1 MSGNIPLE
9 RCFKEAEETGRLNL
23 SQKNLRDF
31 PDPTDDCELIDVIE
45 IDLSRNKLSEFPAE
59 LCDFLMIERVDLYH
73 NTIRG
78 VPESQMS
85 ELKFLR
91 VLNLRRN
98 QITTFPSE
106 LCSLPLQVL
115 NLSNNK
121 LTSLPVEIGH
131 LTLLQDLDLSSN
143 ELVHLPSSMGEML
156 SLKDLNIRRNRLEV
170 LPDELSKLK
179 LVRLDFSYNKVSV
192 IPPAYRLITS
202 LSVLELAHNPLTS
215 PPAQV
220 CTKGKLHIFKYL
232 SATAHEQEKR
242 RTFDRDVVRKYSF
255 PRSSSEDAP
264 ENHLMIDRVRRTHSL
279 DLARNAAARETYE
292 KEVYRPSSLRERER
306 TRPPLSNVFE
316 TEEKRREIQKEI
328 ERAQQLLADAHE
340 VEDDEVQSKPDEE
353 YNEGEELLKEFLQI
367 EAEQRRKK
375 EEEERQVEERRSAAR
390 KLQTQHEEIQQ
401 QRQAEVRRKM
411 ESKNATPEQK
421 KLSSSSFGGRDSAKP
436 AVANHPTY
444 KVLSRSGSAKET
456 STPAME
462 SPDVA
467 WNRQEEELRARKRE
481 QLMQQSRREAQLS
494 RLRFEEERM
503 KRSSN
508 LSRDGSSKSRFSGK
522 SSAATVSFNGSE
534 APSQNDGGVQD
545 REAWEELVYT
555 NIHTR
560 QKAPQVRS
568 LPATFRD
575 QNNPNFTIKRMY
587 DSAREEFEQLERL
600 REGIESRLKV
610 ALPDDLP
617 ASLADGVVL
626 CHLIN
631 HIRKG
636 LIPSIH
642 IPSAGVPKLT
652 MPKCQKNVDYFLE
665 ACRKL
670 GVDKEKLCT
679 PSDILEEKSPL
690 RVCQTV
696 ESLLEHADGG
706 V

>member
-1 MSGNIPLE
+1 M
-9 RCFKEAEETGRLNL
+9 
-23 SQKNLRDF
+23 Q
-31 PDPTDDCELIDVIE
+31 
-45 IDLSRNKLSEFPAE
+45 
-59 LCDFLMIERVDLYH
+59 
-73 NTIRG
+73 
-78 VPESQMS
+78 
-85 ELKFLR
+85 
-91 VLNLRRN
+91 
-98 QITTFPSE
+98 
-106 LCSLPLQVL
+106 
-115 NLSNNK
+115 
-121 LTSLPVEIGH
+121 
-131 LTLLQDLDLSSN
+131 
-143 ELVHLPSSMGEML
+143 
-156 SLKDLNIRRNRLEV
+156 
-170 LPDELSKLK
+170 
-179 LVRLDFSYNKVSV
+179 
-192 IPPAYRLITS
+192 
-202 LSVLELAHNPLTS
+202 
-215 PPAQV
+215 
-220 CTKGKLHIFKYL
+220 
-232 SATAHEQEKR
+232 
-242 RTFDRDVVRKYSF
+242 
-255 PRSSSEDAP
+255 
-264 ENHLMIDRVRRTHSL
+264 
-279 DLARNAAARETYE
+279 
-292 KEVYRPSSLRERER
+292 
-306 TRPPLSNVFE
+306 
-316 TEEKRREIQKEI
+316 
-328 ERAQQLLADAHE
+328 
-340 VEDDEVQSKPDEE
+340 
-353 YNEGEELLKEFLQI
+353 
-367 EAEQRRKK
+367 
-375 EEEERQVEERRSAAR
+375 
-390 KLQTQHEEIQQ
+390 LQT
-401 QRQAEVRRKM
+401 R
-411 ESKNATPEQK
+411 K

-494 RLRFEEERM
+494 RLRFEEERL

>member
-1 MSGNIPLE
+1 MSGNMSLE

-23 SQKNLRDF
+23 SLKNLRDF
-31 PDPTDDCELIDVIE
+31 PDPAEDCELIDVIE
-45 IDLSRNKLSEFPAE
+45 IDLSKNKLSEFPAE
-59 LCDFLMIERVDLYH
+59 LCDFVMIERVDLYH
-73 NTIRG
+73 NAIRG
-78 VPESQMS
+78 VPESQLS

-98 QITTFPSE
+98 QISSFPTE
-106 LCSLPLQVL
+106 LCALPLQVL

-121 LTSLPVEIGH
+121 LCSLPVEIGL

-143 ELVHLPSSMGEML
+143 ELSYLPNSMGEMI
-156 SLKDLNIRRNRLEV
+156 SLKDLNLRRNRLEV

-179 LVRLDFSYNKVSV
+179 LVRLDFSFNKVSV

-232 SATAHEQEKR
+232 SASAHEQEKR
-242 RTFDRDVVRKYSF
+242 RTFDREVRKYPQF
-255 PRSSSEDAP
+255 GRTSSADNP

-279 DLARNAAARETYE
+279 ELSRSASPRETSE
-292 KEVYRPSSLRERER
+292 KEIYRPNSLRERER

-316 TEEKRREIQKEI
+316 TQEKRREIQKEI

-340 VEDDEVQSKPDEE
+340 VGEVEGTPSEPDEE
-353 YNEGEELLKEFLQI
+353 YDEGEELQKEFLQI

-375 EEEERQVEERRSAAR
+375 EEEERQVEERRNAAR
-390 KLQTQHEEIQQ
+390 KLQYQHDELQQ
-401 QRQAEVRRKM
+401 QRKAEVRRKT
-411 ESKNATPEQK
+411 ETTNGTPEQRK
-421 KLSSSSFGGRDSAKP
+421 EFSSPLSARDRAKP
-436 AVANHPTY
+436 AVPSNHPMY
-444 KVLSRSGSAKET
+444 KVVTRTGSAKEP
-456 STPAME
+456 SIPPME

-467 WNRQEEELRARKRE
+467 WSRQEEELRARKRE
-481 QLMQQSRREAQLS
+481 ALMQQSRREAQLS
-494 RLRFEEERM
+494 RLKFEEQRL
-503 KRSSN
+503 KHSAS
-508 LSRDGSSKSRFSGK
+508 LSRDKASKKRFGGTGG
-522 SSAATVSFNGSE
+522 AAVNDSHE
-534 APSQNDGGVQD
+534 PSQPSVPAQD
-545 REAWEELVYT
+545 KKEWEELVFA
-555 NIHTR
+555 NI
-560 QKAPQVRS
+560 QVRKPTTQIRS
-568 LPATFRD
+568 LPASFRESS
-575 QNNPNFTIKRMY
+575 NPNFTIKRMY

-610 ALPDDLP
+610 TLPDDLP
-617 ASLADGVVL
+617 ASLSDGVVL

-636 LIPSIH
+636 MIPSIH

-652 MPKCQKNVDYFLE
+652 MPKCQKNVDYFLD
-665 ACRKL
+665 ACKKL
-670 GVDKEKLCT
+670 GVDRDKLCT

-706 V
+706 L

>member
-1 MSGNIPLE
+1 MSGNMPLE

-23 SQKNLRDF
+23 SLKNLRDF
-31 PDPTDDCELIDVIE
+31 PDPSEDCELIDVIE

-59 LCDFLMIERVDLYH
+59 LCDFVMIEKVDLYH

-85 ELKFLR
+85 DLKFLR

-131 LTLLQDLDLSSN
+131 LTLLCDLDLSSN
-143 ELVHLPSSMGEML
+143 ELIHLPSSMGEMI
-156 SLKDLNIRRNRLEV
+156 SLKDLNLRRNRLEV

-242 RTFDRDVVRKYSF
+242 RTFDREVRKY
-255 PRSSSEDAP
+255 PLARSSSDDVH
-264 ENHLMIDRVRRTHSL
+264 ENHLMMDRVRRANSL
-279 DLARNAAARETYE
+279 DLARNASPREAYE
-292 KEVYRPSSLRERER
+292 KDVYRPSSLRDRER

-340 VEDDEVQSKPDEE
+340 VEVGEIPSKPDEE
-353 YNEGEELLKEFLQI
+353 FNEGEELEKEFLQI

-390 KLQTQHEEIQQ
+390 KLHSQHEELQQ

-411 ESKNATPEQK
+411 ETKNGTPEQK
-421 KLSSSSFGGRDSAKP
+421 KLASSSFGGRDGAKP
-436 AVANHPTY
+436 PLPKRPPTY
-444 KVLSRSGSAKET
+444 KVLTRTGSAKEP
-456 STPAME
+456 SSPVME

-467 WNRQEEELRARKRE
+467 WSRQEEELRARKRE
-481 QLMQQSRREAQLS
+481 AQMQQSRREAQLS
-494 RLRFEEERM
+494 RLKFEEERL
-503 KRSSN
+503 KHSAT
-508 LSRDGSSKSRFSGK
+508 LSRDGSSKVRFSGK
-522 SSAATVSFNGSE
+522 GGAAVAFNGSE
-534 APSQNDGGVQD
+534 STPQTDVTAQD
-545 REAWEELVYT
+545 REAWEENVFP

-560 QKAPQVRS
+560 QKAAQVRS
-568 LPATFRD
+568 LPASFRD
-575 QNNPNFTIKRMY
+575 KANPNFTIKRMY

-617 ASLADGVVL
+617 ASLSDGVVL

-631 HIRKG
+631 HMRKG
-636 LIPSIH
+636 MIPSIH

-670 GVDKEKLCT
+670 GVDKAKLCT

-690 RVCQTV
+690 RVCLTV

>member
-1 MSGNIPLE
+1 MSGGMPLE

-23 SQKNLRDF
+23 SLKNLRDF

-45 IDLSRNKLSEFPAE
+45 IDLSKNKLSEFPAE
-59 LCDFLMIERVDLYH
+59 LSDFVMIEKVDLYH

-78 VPESQMS
+78 VPESQLS

-98 QITTFPSE
+98 QITSFPTE

-121 LTSLPVEIGH
+121 LSTLPVEIGL

-143 ELVHLPSSMGEML
+143 ELVHLPNSMGEMI
-156 SLKDLNIRRNRLEV
+156 SLKDLNLRRNRLEV

-220 CTKGKLHIFKYL
+220 CTKGRLHIFKYL
-232 SATAHEQEKR
+232 STSAHEQEKR
-242 RTFDRDVVRKYSF
+242 RNFDRSLRKY
-255 PRSSSEDAP
+255 PMARSSSDDTQ
-264 ENHLMIDRVRRTHSL
+264 ENHRVRKSLSL
-279 DLARNAAARETYE
+279 DLARNASQREAFE
-292 KEVYRPSSLRERER
+292 KDGYRSSSLRDRER
-306 TRPPLSNVFE
+306 NRPPLSNVFE

-328 ERAQQLLADAHE
+328 ERAQQLLSDARE
-340 VEDDEVQSKPDEE
+340 VGEAGEVPSRPDEE
-353 YNEGEELLKEFLQI
+353 FNEGEELEKEFLQI
-367 EAEQRRKK
+367 EAEQRRKR

-390 KLQTQHEEIQQ
+390 KLQSQHEELQQ
-401 QRQAEVRRKM
+401 QRQAEIRRKM
-411 ESKNATPEQK
+411 EAKNGTPEPRK
-421 KLSSSSFGGRDSAKP
+421 GFGGGDSGKP
-436 AVANHPTY
+436 PVPPNRPTY
-444 KVLSRSGSAKET
+444 KVLNRSGSAKEPT
-456 STPAME
+456 SPPME

-481 QLMQQSRREAQLS
+481 ALMQQSRREAQLS
-494 RLRFEEERM
+494 RLKFEEQRL
-503 KRSSN
+503 KHATN
-508 LSRDGSSKSRFSGK
+508 VRDTSSKLRFAGSGTGGT
-522 SSAATVSFNGSE
+522 TVSFEGSE
-534 APSQNDGGVQD
+534 TSQPNAQD
-545 REAWEELVYT
+545 KGEWEELVFA
-555 NIHTR
+555 NIQTR
-560 QKAPQVRS
+560 KPASLVRS
-568 LPATFRD
+568 LPASFRD
-575 QNNPNFTIKRMY
+575 KANPNFTIKRMY

-600 REGIESRLKV
+600 RESIESRLKV
-610 ALPDDLP
+610 TLPDDLL

-631 HIRKG
+631 NIRKG
-636 LIPSIH
+636 MIPSIH

-670 GVDKEKLCT
+670 GVTKDKLCT

-696 ESLLEHADGG
+696 ESLLEHVDGG

>member
-9 RCFKEAEETGRLNL
+9 RCFKEAEETGKLNL
-23 SQKNLRDF
+23 SLKNLRDF
-31 PDPTDDCELIDVIE
+31 PDPTEDCELIDVIE

-59 LCDFLMIERVDLYH
+59 LCDFVMIEKVDLYH
-73 NTIRG
+73 NAIRG
-78 VPESQMS
+78 VPEAQMS

-121 LTSLPVEIGH
+121 LSSLPVEIGH

-143 ELVHLPSSMGEML
+143 ELIHLPSSMGEMI

-242 RTFDRDVVRKYSF
+242 RTFDREFRNYSL
-255 PRSSSEDAP
+255 PRSSSDDAS
-264 ENHLMIDRVRRTHSL
+264 ENHLMLDKVRRANSL
-279 DLARNAAARETYE
+279 ELSRNASPRETYE
-292 KEVYRPSSLRERER
+292 KDVYRPSSLRERER

-328 ERAQQLLADAHE
+328 ERAQLLLADAHE
-340 VEDDEVQSKPDEE
+340 VEAGEIPSKPDEE
-353 YNEGEELLKEFLQI
+353 FTEGEELEKEFLQI

-375 EEEERQVEERRSAAR
+375 EEEERQVEERRSVAR
-390 KLQTQHEEIQQ
+390 KLHSQHEELQRE
-401 QRQAEVRRKM
+401 RQAEVRRKM
-411 ESKNATPEQK
+411 ETKNGTPEQRR
-421 KLSSSSFGGRDSAKP
+421 LSSSSFGGRDSVKP
-436 AVANHPTY
+436 PLPRRPPSY
-444 KVLSRSGSAKET
+444 KVLTRSGSAKEP
-456 STPAME
+456 SSPEME

-467 WNRQEEELRARKRE
+467 WSRQEEELRARKRDA
-481 QLMQQSRREAQLS
+481 LMQQSRREAQLS
-494 RLRFEEERM
+494 RLKFEEERL
-503 KRSSN
+503 KHSSN
-508 LSRDGSSKSRFSGK
+508 LSRDGSSKTRYSGK
-522 SSAATVSFNGSE
+522 GGAAVSFNGSE
-534 APSQNDGGVQD
+534 SPPQTDVNAQD
-545 REAWEELVYT
+545 REAWEESVLP
-555 NIHTR
+555 NIKMR
-560 QKAPQVRS
+560 QKAAQVRS

-575 QNNPNFTIKRMY
+575 KANPNFTIKRMY

-636 LIPSIH
+636 MIPSIH

-670 GVDKEKLCT
+670 GVDKDKLCT

-690 RVCQTV
+690 RVCLTV

>member
-131 LTLLQDLDLSSN
+131 LTLLQDL
-143 ELVHLPSSMGEML
+143 
-156 SLKDLNIRRNRLEV
+156 DLNIRRNRLEV

-353 YNEGEELLKEFLQI
+353 YNEGEELLKIKAWPPLQASLQRIFHSETLWPLLAVLLYAFLNPGTEFLQI

-411 ESKNATPEQK
+411 ESKNATPDQNEGY
-421 KLSSSSFGGRDSAKP
+421 FGY
-436 AVANHPTY
+436 V
-444 KVLSRSGSAKET
+444 
-456 STPAME
+456 
-462 SPDVA
+462 
-467 WNRQEEELRARKRE
+467 EEELRARKRE

-503 KRSSN
+503 K
-508 LSRDGSSKSRFSGK
+508 RFSGK

>member
-1 MSGNIPLE
+1 MSGNRSLE
-9 RCFKEAEETGRLNL
+9 RCFKEAEETGRLIL
-23 SQKNLRDF
+23 SLKNLRDF
-31 PDPTDDCELIDVIE
+31 PDPAEDCELIDVIE
-45 IDLSRNKLSEFPAE
+45 IDLSKNKLSEFPAE
-59 LCDFLMIERVDLYH
+59 LCDFVMIEKVDLYH

-78 VPESQMS
+78 VPESQLS
-85 ELKFLR
+85 QLKFLR

-98 QITTFPSE
+98 QISSFPIE

-121 LTSLPVEIGH
+121 LSSLPVEIGL

-143 ELVHLPSSMGEML
+143 DLVHLPNSMGEMM
-156 SLKDLNIRRNRLEV
+156 SLKDLNLRRNRLEV
-170 LPDELSKLK
+170 LPDDLSKLK

-232 SATAHEQEKR
+232 SAMAHDQEKR
-242 RTFDRDVVRKYSF
+242 RRKYSYG
-255 PRSSSEDAP
+255 RSSSDDTP
-264 ENHLMIDRVRRTHSL
+264 ENHLMSDRVRRTLSL
-279 DLARNAAARETYE
+279 DLARNTPPRETYE
-292 KEVYRPSSLRERER
+292 KEVYRPSSLRDRER
-306 TRPPLSNVFE
+306 TRPALSNVFE
-316 TEEKRREIQKEI
+316 TQEKRREIQKEI
-328 ERAQQLLADAHE
+328 ERAQQLLADAHVVSE
-340 VEDDEVQSKPDEE
+340 VGEIPSKPDEE
-353 YNEGEELLKEFLQI
+353 YDEAEELEKEFLQI

-375 EEEERQVEERRSAAR
+375 EEEERQVEERRSVAR
-390 KLQTQHEEIQQ
+390 KLQSQHEELQQ

-411 ESKNATPEQK
+411 ETKNVTPEQRK
-421 KLSSSSFGGRDSAKP
+421 AYGVKP
-436 AVANHPTY
+436 PVPPNRPTY
-444 KVLSRSGSAKET
+444 KVVTRSSSAKEP
-456 STPAME
+456 SSPAME

-481 QLMQQSRREAQLS
+481 ALMQQSRREAQLS
-494 RLRFEEERM
+494 RLKFEEQRL
-503 KRSSN
+503 KHSTHLRN
-508 LSRDGSSKSRFSGK
+508 GSSKMRLGGSGT
-522 SSAATVSFNGSE
+522 SGVAE
-534 APSQNDGGVQD
+534 PSPPNVPAQD
-545 REAWEELVYT
+545 KEEWEEVVFS
-555 NIHTR
+555 NIHMR
-560 QKAPQVRS
+560 KSAGQVRS
-568 LPATFRD
+568 LPATFKD
-575 QNNPNFTIKRMY
+575 KGNPNFTIKRMY

-600 REGIESRLKV
+600 REGIESRLKIT
-610 ALPDDLP
+610 LPDDLP

-636 LIPSIH
+636 MIPSIH

-670 GVDKEKLCT
+670 GVDREKLCT

-690 RVCQTV
+690 RVCLTV

>member
-1 MSGNIPLE
+1 MSGNMPLE

-23 SQKNLRDF
+23 SLKNLRDF
-31 PDPTDDCELIDVIE
+31 PDPTEDCELIDVIE

-59 LCDFLMIERVDLYH
+59 LCDFVMIEKVDLYH
-73 NTIRG
+73 NAIRG

-121 LTSLPVEIGH
+121 LSSLPVEIGH

-143 ELVHLPSSMGEML
+143 DLVHLPSSMGEMI

-232 SATAHEQEKR
+232 SGTAHEQEKR
-242 RTFDRDVVRKYSF
+242 RTFDREVRRYPLS
-255 PRSSSEDAP
+255 RSSSDDAP
-264 ENHLMIDRVRRTHSL
+264 DNHLMIDRVRRAHSL
-279 DLARNAAARETYE
+279 EFSRNASPREAYE
-292 KEVYRPSSLRERER
+292 KDVYRPSSLRERER
-306 TRPPLSNVFE
+306 NRPPLSNVFE

-340 VEDDEVQSKPDEE
+340 VEVGETPSKPDEE
-353 YNEGEELLKEFLQI
+353 FTEGEELEKEFLQI

-375 EEEERQVEERRSAAR
+375 EEEERQVEERRSAAK
-390 KLQTQHEEIQQ
+390 KLQSQHEELQRE
-401 QRQAEVRRKM
+401 RQAEVRRKM
-411 ESKNATPEQK
+411 ETKNSTSDPRRLA
-421 KLSSSSFGGRDSAKP
+421 SSSFGGRDSAKP
-436 AVANHPTY
+436 AVPKRPPTY
-444 KVLSRSGSAKET
+444 KVLTRSGLAKEP
-456 STPAME
+456 SSPEME

-467 WNRQEEELRARKRE
+467 WSRQEEELRARKRE
-481 QLMQQSRREAQLS
+481 ALMQQSRREAQLS
-494 RLRFEEERM
+494 RLRFEEERL
-503 KRSSN
+503 KHSAT
-508 LSRDGSSKSRFSGK
+508 LSRDGSSKVRFSGK
-522 SSAATVSFNGSE
+522 SGAAISFNGSE
-534 APSQNDGGVQD
+534 SLPQTDANAQD
-545 REAWEELVYT
+545 KETWEESVFP

-560 QKAPQVRS
+560 QKAAQVRS
-568 LPATFRD
+568 LPANFRD
-575 QNNPNFTIKRMY
+575 KANPNFTIKRMY

-610 ALPDDLP
+610 SLPDDLP

-636 LIPSIH
+636 MIPSIH

-690 RVCQTV
+690 RVCLTV
-696 ESLLEHADGG
+696 VSLLEHADGG